1 MRTSELE
8 YELPEGIIA
17 IRPAEPRD
25 AARMMVVRRS
35 DPASIEHRHVRD
47 LPTYLRAG
55 DLMVFNRTR
64 VLPARLIGVNEETGG
79 KVDGLYLRE
88 AGPREGYHGTRGVAW
103 QVLLKARRV
112 REGTCI
118 LLIGPDELQQNQ
130 SNQSDPDGG
139 REPETSGVRL
149 VVLRRALGP
158 VDDQGLGNQP
168 GNQPGNQSGDQPGD
182 DGGGRPDAGEGWI
195 VGVELWVQ
203 GEQWRKLGPQE
214 TEGVLARVG
223 HTPLPPYILASRR
236 LLGTPVDAA
245 EQTDRARYQTVYAR
259 EGGSV
264 AAPTAGL
271 HFTPELLAGLDA
283 RGIQRA
289 EVVLHVGTGT
299 FKPVEAERLEDH
311 PMHTEWCSMPSD
323 LVARLRARD
332 HDRRVIAVGTTS
344 VRTLESYALALEAH
358 NGHEAGEAGE
368 AGEVGGVGRVGGG
381 PASIETRLMIR
392 PGYRFRWTDGVMTNF
407 HLPRS
412 TLLALVATLFE
423 REGEPGS
430 GIARVRAL
438 YAEAISRGY
447 RFYSYGD
454 SMLILP

>member
-17 IRPAEPRD
+17 TRPAEPRD

-35 DPASIEHRHVRD
+35 DPGSIEHRHVRD

-130 SNQSDPDGG
+130 SDQHEPDDG
-139 REPETSGVRL
+139 RAPETSGVRL

-158 VDDQGLGNQP
+158 MDDRGLGD
-168 GNQPGNQSGDQPGD
+168 QSGD
-182 DGGGRPDAGEGWI
+182 DGAGRPDAGEGWV

-203 GEQWRKLGPQE
+203 GEEWRKLGPEE
-214 TEGVLARVG
+214 TEGLLARVG

-236 LLGTPVDAA
+236 LLGTPADAG
-245 EQTDRARYQTVYAR
+245 EQIDRARYQTVYAR

-271 HFTPELLAGLDA
+271 HFTPELLARLDELGL
-283 RGIQRA
+283 RRA

-311 PMHTEWCSMPSD
+311 PMHTEWCSMPED
-323 LVARLRARD
+323 LVARLRAPD
-332 HDRRVIAVGTTS
+332 PERRVIAVGTTS

-358 NGHEAGEAGE
+358 DHRQVGDRAAAGVG
-368 AGEVGGVGRVGGG
+368 GKGGVGGV

-392 PGYRFRWTDGVMTNF
+392 PGYQFRWTDGVMTNF

-412 TLLALVATLFE
+412 TLLALVAALLE

>member
-1 MRTSELE
+1 LE

-17 IRPAEPRD
+17 TRPAEPRD

-35 DPASIEHRHVRD
+35 DPGSIEHRHVRD

-88 AGPREGYHGTRGVAW
+88 AGPREGYHGTKGVAW

-118 LLIGPDELQQNQ
+118 LLIGPEELQQNQ
-130 SNQSDPDGG
+130 SDQSDPDGG

-158 VDDQGLGNQP
+158 EDDRGLG
-168 GNQPGNQSGDQPGD
+168 DQ
-182 DGGGRPDAGEGWI
+182 PDAGEGWI

-203 GEQWRKLGPQE
+203 GEQWRKLGPDE
-214 TEGVLARVG
+214 TEGLLARVG

-311 PMHTEWCSMPSD
+311 PMHTEWCSMPGD

-332 HDRRVIAVGTTS
+332 PDRRVIAVGTTS

-358 NGHEAGEAGE
+358 NSHE
-368 AGEVGGVGRVGGG
+368 AGEVGGVGRVGGV